1 MSLLHR
7 ECSFLIHCIF
17 GMYNHDDIF
26 TFLLWSSLIMAS
38 SSVEAGKHQG

>member
-17 GMYNHDDIF
+17 GMFNHDDIF
-26 TFLLWSSLIMAS
+26 TFLIWSNLVMAFS
-38 SSVEAGKHQG
+38 FVEVSEHQG